1 MFDKRVQLFK
11 RDDSRVWWCA
21 ARLEGVRYREST
33 KEQDLDRA
41 KDVAEEWYLD
51 LRGKRRSGELRVLV
65 NAPKERTF
73 RDAYTAYLSEVK
85 LLTLGMRSPKYVEF
99 MELRMD
105 RHVIPYFGD
114 KPLSSINKGMVQSYR
129 AFRAE
134 DTIKRT
140 AERAKQIAEKA
151 AKKAA
156 EKAKQGIFEKTTK
169 KAKPVDQGHP
179 PARST
184 MLQEI
189 VHIRQ
194 VLKFAEGN
202 GWIPFVPNL
211 STPYLTQTKR
221 GRRAWFS
228 PAEYD
233 RLTKETRDR
242 VDNEKDAR
250 WLPYRH
256 DMRD

>member
-1 MFDKRVQLFK
+1 MATTTHFMFDKRVQLFK

-73 RDAYTAYLSEVK
+73 REAYLAYLSEVK

-134 DTIKRT
+134 DTINCRT
-140 AERAKQIAEKA
+140 SPQMIEQHYAAHIKDRIDASLLNVSRPKA
-151 AKKAA
+151 ARNAA
-156 EKAKQGIFEKTTK
+156 RKQKGSE
-169 KAKPVDQGHP
+169 ASAP
-179 PARST
+179 PTS
-184 MLQEI
+184 
-189 VHIRQ
+189 
-194 VLKFAEGN
+194 
-202 GWIPFVPNL
+202 
-211 STPYLTQTKR
+211 
-221 GRRAWFS
+221 
-228 PAEYD
+228 
-233 RLTKETRDR
+233 
-242 VDNEKDAR
+242 
-250 WLPYRH
+250 
-256 DMRD
+256 